1 MARGITEVSTSHS
14 YDNDES
20 DDETNND
27 MSQEI
32 YEIGK
37 AFHGVDKNTYVMF
50 KDLIS
55 HLGKCNDLL
64 HEEKE
69 QNEKLDCNLL
79 DDLDTLKD
87 LESSKEEIEVAH
99 DKPKEDFEHLDLVY
113 KNVKGELT
121 KHSKSYKEL
130 QATHVKSLVST
141 SSPHIVNDA
150 CATNSLVNHPS

>member
-1 MARGITEVSTSHS
+1 
-14 YDNDES
+14 
-20 DDETNND
+20 
-27 MSQEI
+27 
-32 YEIGK
+32 
-37 AFHGVDKNTYVMF
+37 MF

-64 HEEKE
+64 HEEQE

-79 DDLDTLKD
+79 DALETLRG
-87 LESSKEEIEVAH
+87 LESSKEKIEISH
-99 DKPKEDFEHLDLVY
+99 DKLKEDFENLDLVY

-121 KHSKSYKEL
+121 KLSKSYEEL

-150 CATNSLVNHPS
+150 CATNSISCEASLLKENVELKAQLGC